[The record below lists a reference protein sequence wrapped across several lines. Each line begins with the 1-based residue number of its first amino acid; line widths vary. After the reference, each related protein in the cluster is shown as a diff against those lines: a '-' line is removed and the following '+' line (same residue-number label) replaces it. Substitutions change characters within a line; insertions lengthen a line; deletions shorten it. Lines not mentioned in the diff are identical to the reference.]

1 MILPPLWPLSILGI
15 NNKGL
20 IPGLFSASK
29 SPSVLEPNLKINNLI
44 YLQINVNE
52 IYLE

>member
-1 MILPPLWPLSILGI
+1 MTFPPLWPLSILGI

-20 IPGLFSASK
+20 IQGLFIAMK
-29 SPSVLEPNLKINNLI
+29 SSSVLEPNLKINNLI